1 MEIKRWLV
9 ALAWLLAAGGL
20 QAQTFTEQDFSF
32 NIVDVTTHDT
42 MRIAGTLTLPYGVEG
57 QVPAVI
63 LITGSGAQNRDEE
76 LMGHKPFKVIAEYL
90 STRGYAV
97 LRCDDRGVGESTGDM
112 VHATT
117 LDSRVLR
124 WLPLWRRDVP
134 RWPGWRCWV
143 AQVTTA
149 KQYYFNKTRH
159 YSACGVLQTALSKGG
174 WRV

>member
-1 MEIKRWLV
+1 MEIKRWLM

-90 STRGYAV
+90 SARG
-97 LRCDDRGVGESTGDM
+97 CG
-112 VHATT
+112 ATT
-117 LDSRVLR
+117 
-124 WLPLWRRDVP
+124 
-134 RWPGWRCWV
+134 
-143 AQVTTA
+143 
-149 KQYYFNKTRH
+149 
-159 YSACGVLQTALSKGG
+159 GVLGNRQAIWSMPPRSTLHRMWSSS
-174 WRV
+174 WITY